1 MKLDISIQELAI
13 DAINSISKASA
24 AIYKVNIIRKALNL
38 GQNMEFIKGTIWYP
52 YNPFITKDS
61 SYYNDELRNGKM
73 RNVNKFMYN
82 GDTYYLLGGAAD
94 YGGNA
99 GLGYFCSAYG
109 VGHASANIGFL
120 GCASQEIAQHMSL
133 HFAKEIFEAKY
144 TNYIEFAWLD

>member
-61 SYYNDELRNGKM
+61 SYYNDELRSGKM

-82 GDTYYLLGGAAD
+82 GDTYYLLGGEA
-94 YGGNA
+94 YNGSSA
-99 GLGYFCSAYG
+99 GLSSFDSYNGMGYVY
-109 VGHASANIGFL
+109 ANGFL
-120 GCASQEIAQHMSL
+120 GCAQKKIAQHMSL
-133 HFAKEIFEAKY
+133 YFAKEIFEARY
-144 TNYIEFAWLD
+144 ADYIEFAWLD